1 MPNIEEGY
9 FGNLKNYPENEVLI
23 VVSRYYPRWLRKG
36 LIFHPELA
44 PSMTLLSEYR
54 SERMSWEEYEKCFR
68 EEMKEE
74 KAQESI
80 DGLAWASQYDTF
92 RLLCYEKEPPCHR
105 FILIDMINESLNDHN
120 ACYADIPSNNGQE
133 EGQ

>member
-1 MPNIEEGY
+1 MPNVEEGY
-9 FGNLKNYPENEVLI
+9 FGNFKNYPQNEMFI

-36 LIFHPELA
+36 LIFRPELA
-44 PSMTLLSEYR
+44 PSKGLLDDYKTGGI
-54 SERMSWEEYEKCFR
+54 SWELYEKRFR

-92 RLLCYEKEPPCHR
+92 RLLCYEKNPPCHR
-105 FILIDMINESLNDHN
+105 FILIDLINESLNEHN
-120 ACYADIPSNNGQE
+120 KIYE
-133 EGQ
+133 EE

>member
-1 MPNIEEGY
+1 MPNVEEGY
-9 FGNLKNYPENEVLI
+9 FGNLKNYPENDVFI

-36 LIFHPELA
+36 LIFQPELA
-44 PSMTLLSEYR
+44 PSKELLDYWKKGDI
-54 SERMSWEEYEKCFR
+54 SWEEYEKQFR

-92 RLLCYEKEPPCHR
+92 RLLCYEKNRPCHR
-105 FILIDMINESLNDHN
+105 FILIDLINESLNEHN
-120 ACYADIPSNNGQE
+120 KIYE
-133 EGQ
+133 ENSEE